1 MRNPLSRRI
10 WREIKGETGKY
21 VVIFVFMVALI
32 SVASG
37 FFVADVSLKKAYDES
52 FEKYNIEDGNFEL
65 VQKPDKQVL
74 DAIEKENKLKLYEN
88 TYSMPESVSGS
99 HIRMFTERKEVNK
112 ACVLDG
118 ELPEA
123 DNETALDRLYMKSNK
138 LSIGDTI
145 NVGGKELKIV
155 GSIALP
161 DYSALYE
168 NNTDFMFDTEKF
180 GVGIVTRE
188 TFDEFAKTNVH
199 YSYSWKYDSAPS
211 DRTGKEA
218 VDIAT
223 DLSKAISQKAQLADF
238 IPGCINAAI
247 NFSGND
253 IGHDKIMMM
262 VMLYML
268 IVIIAF
274 IFAVTTGNTIVKDA
288 NVIGTLR
295 ASGYTKGELIRH
307 YMAAPLIV
315 LLIASIIGNILGYTV
330 FKEFMAG
337 AYLGSYSLVSYKTV
351 WSPEAFI
358 DTTIIPLIL
367 LAVINFIMLA
377 QKMSLTPLQFLRRD
391 LKKRQRKKAF
401 KLNTK
406 IGIMKRY
413 RLRVIFQNI
422 PGYITIFAGIFFSSV
437 ILLFSLLFN
446 PLLDQLSEDTV
457 NNMIAAHQYVL
468 KAPVPTQNEKAEKY
482 AVTALETTGR
492 DFTEEISVY
501 GFVPSSR
508 YFLTQLDGDKA
519 VISNAYADKYGLEEG
534 DKITLKDKYT
544 EKEYE
549 FKIGG
554 IYTYPSTLAVFTSID
569 SFNKMFDKEPDSFT
583 GYLCSEEIDD
593 IDQHLIATHVTKD
606 DLTKTSRQLK
616 RSMGNMMTVFLA
628 IGVAVIVLVVFMLS
642 KVIIEKNSQSI
653 SMTKILGY
661 SKGEISGI
669 YIHTTTIVTIVSIL
683 LSLPITGF
691 AIDLIWRVMMMEYS
705 GWISP
710 DIPFTAYITTAA
722 LALASYL
729 VTTFFLKIRLNRIP
743 LDEALKNVE

>member
-10 WREIKGETGKY
+10 WREIKGESGKY

-99 HIRMFTERKEVNK
+99 HIRMFTERKDVNK

-180 GVGIVTRE
+180 GVGIVTGE

-218 VDIAT
+218 IDIAT

-508 YFLTQLDGDKA
+508 YFLTQLDGDKV

-549 FKIGG
+549 FKIDG
-554 IYTYPSTLAVFTSID
+554 IYTYPSTLAVFTNID
-569 SFNKMFDKEPDSFT
+569 S
-583 GYLCSEEIDD
+583 
-593 IDQHLIATHVTKD
+593 ATHVTKD

-616 RSMGNMMTVFLA
+616 RSMGNMMIVFLA